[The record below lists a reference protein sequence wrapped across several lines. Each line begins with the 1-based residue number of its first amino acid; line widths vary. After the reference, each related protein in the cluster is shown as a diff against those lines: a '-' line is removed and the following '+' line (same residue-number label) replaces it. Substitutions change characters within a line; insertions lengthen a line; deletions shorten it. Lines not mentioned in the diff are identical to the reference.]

1 MTINT
6 NNQNHITAPAK
17 FKPIRWLLCLDAAYR
32 QAHNL
37 KNADDR
43 ILEDM
48 GVTRQQ
54 VNSLSLIDLTKA
66 AFKREQELNDP
77 ENANKV
83 QTSGSP
89 LLIIHQARAHQH
101 MKMV

>member
-1 MTINT
+1 MTNNT
-6 NNQNHITAPAK
+6 NNQTAMTAPTK

-54 VNSLSLIDLTKA
+54 VNSLSIIDLANA
-66 AFKREQELNDP
+66 AFKREEAASDTYIPKAPRVIEFPVVMTHKSL
-77 ENANKV
+77 A
-83 QTSGSP
+83 
-89 LLIIHQARAHQH
+89 
-101 MKMV
+101 

>member
-1 MTINT
+1 MTINK

-48 GVTRQQ
+48 GIDRQQ
-54 VNSLSLIDLTKA
+54 VNSLSLIELANA
-66 AFKREQELNDP
+66 AFKREEAVSDMYIPKATRVIEFPIVMTRKSL
-77 ENANKV
+77 A
-83 QTSGSP
+83 
-89 LLIIHQARAHQH
+89 
-101 MKMV
+101 